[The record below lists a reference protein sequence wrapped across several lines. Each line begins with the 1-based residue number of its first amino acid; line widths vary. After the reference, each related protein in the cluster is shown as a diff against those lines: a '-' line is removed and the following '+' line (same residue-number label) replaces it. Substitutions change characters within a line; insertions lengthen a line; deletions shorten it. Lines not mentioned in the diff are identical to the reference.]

1 MQQFFFTQDLKD
13 FFWQLSFD
21 GPHNDKPPVNT
32 VLPITTWLRG
42 RVALAV
48 TLETDTH
55 GFESYFDL
63 EEVE

>member
-1 MQQFFFTQDLKD
+1 MQQLFYARFEG